1 VLAFKPRLAI
11 ARIIPM
17 ADENQPRPEPMGPI
31 TNREFGDL
39 KNEIY
44 QSGVA
49 AAAIGACIASLQLE
63 SDPNRLKALIERA
76 IQMQHGFVS
85 RGQAHAA
92 TVMRL
97 FARGI
102 AKPEIFSAFD
112 HSEQGTHDVVT

>member
-1 VLAFKPRLAI
+1 
-11 ARIIPM
+11 M
-17 ADENQPRPEPMGPI
+17 ADQNQSCHDQAKSI
-31 TNREFGDL
+31 SNREFGDL

-76 IQMQHGFVS
+76 IQMEHGFVA

-97 FARGI
+97 FARGV
-102 AKPEIFSAFD
+102 AKPEIFSLFD
-112 HSEQGTHDVVT
+112 HSDQGTHEAIT

>member
-1 VLAFKPRLAI
+1 
-11 ARIIPM
+11 M
-17 ADENQPRPEPMGPI
+17 ADQNQSSSEPMRPI
-31 TNREFGDL
+31 SNREFGDL

-63 SDPNRLKALIERA
+63 SDPSRLKALIGRA
-76 IQMQHGFVS
+76 IQTEHDFVA
-85 RGQAHAA
+85 RGEAHAA

-97 FARGI
+97 FASGL

-112 HSEQGTHDVVT
+112 HSDQEAHDAVT